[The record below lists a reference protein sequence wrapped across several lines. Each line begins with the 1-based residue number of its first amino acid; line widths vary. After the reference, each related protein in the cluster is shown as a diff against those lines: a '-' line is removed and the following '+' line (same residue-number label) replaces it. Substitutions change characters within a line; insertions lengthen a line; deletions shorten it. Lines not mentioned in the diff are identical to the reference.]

1 MKWSSEAEAAI
12 QKVPFFVRKKVR
24 KKVEQYARDK
34 GRARVGIGDV
44 NAAKKKFTA
53 SMSNE
58 IKGYQLDR
66 CFGASGCPHA
76 ALSCEGIM
84 EKAEAIFQEEDI
96 LGFLKKEVKG
106 ELKYHH
112 EFRMSCADCPNG
124 CSQPQI
130 KDVGI
135 LGARS
140 PRLTEEAC
148 SQCRACV
155 EICPDHCISLDDIDV
170 HPTID
175 VDACMMCG
183 NCIEACPTGTI
194 DEGEKGFRVQLGGR
208 LGRHPRLAMALPRL
222 MSEAEVVE
230 VLKRVIVFYKTHS
243 KKGARFSKLLG
254 PEDIKDLMPKKSNT

>member
-1 MKWSSEAEAAI
+1 MKWASEADEAI
-12 QKVPFFVRKKVR
+12 KKVPFFVRKKVR
-24 KKVEQYARDK
+24 EKVEQYARDK
-34 GRARVGIGDV
+34 GRTLVGIADV
-44 NAAKKKFTA
+44 KAAKKKFVS
-53 SMSNE
+53 SMSND

-84 EKAEAIFQEEDI
+84 EKAEVIFKQEDI

-106 ELKYHH
+106 DLKYHH

-135 LGARS
+135 LSARS
-140 PRLTEEAC
+140 PRLTDEVC

-155 EICPDHCISLDDIDV
+155 EICPDHCISLDDNDEGPSIDF
-170 HPTID
+170 
-175 VDACMMCG
+175 DACMMCG
-183 NCIEACPTGTI
+183 KCIGACPTGTI

-208 LGRHPRLAMALPRL
+208 LGRHPRLAMEIPRL
-222 MSEAEVVE
+222 MSEPEVLE
-230 VLKRVIVFYKTHS
+230 VLKRALVFYKTHS
-243 KKGARFSKLLG
+243 KNGTRFSKLLG
-254 PEDIKDLMPKKSNT
+254 PEDMQALIP